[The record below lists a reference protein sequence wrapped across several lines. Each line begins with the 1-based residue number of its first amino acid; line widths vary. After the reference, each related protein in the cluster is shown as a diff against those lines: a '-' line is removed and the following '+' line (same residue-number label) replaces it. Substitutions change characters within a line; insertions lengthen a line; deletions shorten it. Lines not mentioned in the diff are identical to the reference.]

1 MGQVKT
7 TLELPDE
14 LLLAA
19 KRTALERRWTLRRL
33 VEVALRQE
41 IVARP
46 KRQGKARWVTAPG
59 GLPADLDL
67 TSRERMREWIERQ
80 G

>member
-1 MGQVKT
+1 MSSMKT

-14 LLLAA
+14 LLIAA

-41 IVARP
+41 IAARP
-46 KRQGKARWVTAPG
+46 KRQDNVRWVTAPG
-59 GLPADLDL
+59 GLPPDLDL
-67 TSRERMREWIERQ
+67 TDRERMREWINRK

>member
-1 MGQVKT
+1 MKT

-14 LLLAA
+14 LLIAA
-19 KRTALERRWTLRRL
+19 KRAALERRWTLRRL

-41 IVARP
+41 LAARP
-46 KRQGKARWVTAPG
+46 KRRRDVRWVTAPG
-59 GLPADLDL
+59 GLPAGLRLAD
-67 TSRERMREWIERQ
+67 RERMRKWIERH